1 MTANENKTILESYGD
16 SVEGIFLGSYVSFL
30 GLLCFILGTPR
41 LFPRA
46 PRVFV
51 LGLLGVNLGFLDF
64 NSVAS

>member
-1 MTANENKTILESYGD
+1 MGLLEGD
-16 SVEGIFLGSYVSFL
+16 FLGFLGFFL
-30 GLLCFILGTPR
+30 GLLGFILGTSR